1 MREEWSSTNKR
12 IQSQQPLLEAIAI
25 SKAYKTE
32 SSTVM
37 ALKRIDFTLY
47 SGELVVV
54 LGPSGS
60 GKSTLLNILG
70 TLDRPS
76 SGEVL
81 FNKQELFTRSDE
93 ELALFRRQNVG
104 LVFQFYNL
112 IPTLTALENVELM
125 ASLSATAMT
134 PEEALHRL
142 QLWERRNHFPGELS
156 GGEQQ
161 RVAIARA
168 IVKKPALLLCD
179 EPTGALDVETGILV
193 LEAIEKVHHDLGV
206 SVILIT
212 HNETIAH
219 LSDRT
224 VRMSGGNIASV
235 VPNTEHRLA
244 RELKW

>member
-1 MREEWSSTNKR
+1 MASSNTNGDPR
-12 IQSQQPLLEAIAI
+12 PIQSSELLRAVAL
-25 SKAYKTE
+25 SKEYRTE
-32 SSTVM
+32 STTVM
-37 ALKRIDFTLY
+37 ALKEVDFSLY
-47 SGELVVV
+47 TGELVVV

-60 GKSTLLNILG
+60 GKSTLVNILG
-70 TLDRPS
+70 TLDRPTA
-76 SGEVL
+76 GEVWFKNQNL
-81 FNKQELFTRSDE
+81 FIKNDE
-93 ELALFRRQNVG
+93 QLALFRKHHVG

-125 ASLSATAMT
+125 AALCEDAMS
-134 PEEALHRL
+134 PEEALQRL

-168 IVKKPALLLCD
+168 IVKKPTLLLCD

-193 LEAIEKVHHDLGV
+193 LEAIEKVHHEMGV

-224 VRMSGGNIASV
+224 VRMSGGKISSV
-235 VPNTEHRLA
+235 TVNTEHRLA

>member
-1 MREEWSSTNKR
+1 MSSRNKR
-12 IQSQQPLLEAIAI
+12 SQSQEPLLEAIAI

-37 ALKRIDFTLY
+37 ALKKIDFTLY

-134 PEEALHRL
+134 PEEALQRL

-235 VPNTEHRLA
+235 VPNSEHRLA